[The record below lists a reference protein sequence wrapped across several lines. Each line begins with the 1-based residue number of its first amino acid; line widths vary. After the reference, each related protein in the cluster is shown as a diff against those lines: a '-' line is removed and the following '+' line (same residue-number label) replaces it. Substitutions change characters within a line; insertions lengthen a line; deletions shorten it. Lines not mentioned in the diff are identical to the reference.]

1 MGKAFMNGEV
11 GLGHCR
17 LSIIDLSTA
26 DQPIAN
32 EDETVWIG

>member
-32 EDETVWIG
+32 EGETVWIG